1 VRVLRDNPAGLTTA
15 RDELV
20 KLERRRRRRGVVV
33 VVGVVVIVTAAAT
46 AAAAAALTRYSNSH
60 GSLSPA
66 GAGLVV
72 IRFTRKRSQRK
83 RGRPAVGSHGRPTAL
98 MADLNCH

>member
-15 RDELV
+15 GDELV

-33 VVGVVVIVTAAAT
+33 VVGVVVIVT
-46 AAAAAALTRYSNSH
+46 AAAAALTRYSNSH